1 MTNIKDQIVVEFAR
15 NQSFF
20 HKTTLSEFSKRKMKE
35 WADGNIDHNRF
46 VVAVYETEEK
56 ADEYIKENKGNMEKF
71 CLITSMDN
79 LAYLI

>member
-1 MTNIKDQIVVEFAR
+1 MINIKDQIVVEFAR
-15 NQSFF
+15 NQRFF
-20 HKTTLSEFSKRKMKE
+20 NKTPLSEFSERKMKE
-35 WADGNIDHNRF
+35 WTDGNIDHNRF

-79 LAYLI
+79 LSYLI